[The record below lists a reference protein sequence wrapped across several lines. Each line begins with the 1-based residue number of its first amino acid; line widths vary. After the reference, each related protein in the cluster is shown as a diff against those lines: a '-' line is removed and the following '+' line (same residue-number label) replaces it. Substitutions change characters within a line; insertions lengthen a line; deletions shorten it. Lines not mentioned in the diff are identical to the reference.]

1 LILSINFKSLS
12 TRKTCEFQ
20 KMNTFL
26 WRSTKTANLFTFK
39 VGHDT
44 RFLVKID
51 PITSTTSSRCTG
63 HDWHISVWDICQPGA
78 KKIISKPLDL
88 VLQIENELKFSLDL
102 CAILVSKST
111 AVLCFKVECP
121 FFSNLFYSKNSI
133 KILNFSIFFDKF
145 DKNGKKITAL
155 V

>member
-1 LILSINFKSLS
+1 
-12 TRKTCEFQ
+12 
-20 KMNTFL
+20 MNTFL